1 MYGRVGQKQPGGR
14 GPAESGGD
22 DHRRQHLTGY
32 RGVGRPGH
40 PQLRDGP
47 QPEDQKGVQHNVGE
61 GAGDLGRHGQAHVA
75 PGLVH
80 LAPVALQKYAD
91 AAHADDHA
99 VGDGVL
105 RHAEQGEHRPAEQ
118 GQHGA
123 HSGDA
128 VRRMVL
134 SPPVQVGHQGVD
146 AHAGPHRD
154 GGNDE
159 LHRVD
164 DGQGGQTVVG
174 VLAHKVAVH
183 DVVHGLD
190 QLGQHN
196 RGRDPQQD
204 GPNALCI
211 KKTVGRTGFHGKA
224 VLLGQ

>member
-1 MYGRVGQKQPGGR
+1 M
-14 GPAESGGD
+14 
-22 DHRRQHLTGY
+22 
-32 RGVGRPGH
+32 
-40 PQLRDGP
+40 
-47 QPEDQKGVQHNVGE
+47 
-61 GAGDLGRHGQAHVA
+61 
-75 PGLVH
+75 H

-105 RHAEQGEHRPAEQ
+105 RHSGGVGGGEGEGPHQKGAEQGEHRPAEQ

-123 HSGDA
+123 HSGGA

-154 GGNDE
+154 GGDDE

-190 QLGQHN
+190 QLGQHD